1 MHYCRRDSH
10 ATSPTAIYA
19 NITQTGR
26 IWVYCS
32 WFWVVL
38 VGFVGF
44 EGGFG
49 WFWVVLGRF
58 GWFWV
63 VLGGFGWFRVLVT
76 TTEVCKFLRN
86 ISTNIYGLGKRT
98 DLKLGEVP
106 SLFISNKITISW
118 LYPLNGFRLIFFI
131 AWQWKRSIEFKF
143 ERHHEVDIGHHRL
156 SWPDEV
162 PTWPPSGGW
171 QSVRSHGGG
180 VLRQIAQK
188 GSKNEKNY
196 DCVTEGKL

>member
-44 EGGFG
+44 VGGFG
-49 WFWVVLGRF
+49 WFWVVLLVVLGRF

-76 TTEVCKFLRN
+76 TNIGHIPRQSFFVKRNLKNMLRYSN
-86 ISTNIYGLGKRT
+86 VASQSGAVEWALDSCARVREFKSCWDER
-98 DLKLGEVP
+98 
-106 SLFISNKITISW
+106 SLFFWICMTSCDQTFTAKSMLKAAI
-118 LYPLNGFRLIFFI
+118 L
-131 AWQWKRSIEFKF
+131 
-143 ERHHEVDIGHHRL
+143 
-156 SWPDEV
+156 
-162 PTWPPSGGW
+162 
-171 QSVRSHGGG
+171 
-180 VLRQIAQK
+180 QK
-188 GSKNEKNY
+188 QAFPK
-196 DCVTEGKL
+196 

>member
-44 EGGFG
+44 VGGFG
-49 WFWVVLGRF
+49 WFWVVLLVVLGGFESFWVVLGRF

-63 VLGGFGWFRVLVT
+63 VPCF
-76 TTEVCKFLRN
+76 
-86 ISTNIYGLGKRT
+86 
-98 DLKLGEVP
+98 
-106 SLFISNKITISW
+106 SN
-118 LYPLNGFRLIFFI
+118 YPIQCELSFFFFI
-131 AWQWKRSIEFKF
+131 FYNICFSQLSYFVSDRPDERLHGSISASRSIFTTNF
-143 ERHHEVDIGHHRL
+143 E
-156 SWPDEV
+156 
-162 PTWPPSGGW
+162 T
-171 QSVRSHGGG
+171 
-180 VLRQIAQK
+180 
-188 GSKNEKNY
+188 
-196 DCVTEGKL
+196 